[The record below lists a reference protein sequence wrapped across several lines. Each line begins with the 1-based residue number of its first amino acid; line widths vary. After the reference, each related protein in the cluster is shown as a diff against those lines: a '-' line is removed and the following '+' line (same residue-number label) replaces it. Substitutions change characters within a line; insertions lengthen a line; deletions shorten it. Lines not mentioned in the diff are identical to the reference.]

1 VSDFKLTHGS
11 ATLDKALRAATRVE
25 SVIGRTL
32 NGDRKALGT
41 LSPEDVAL
49 LVQYVRDSVGKEK
62 GVEMS
67 EPAREEIRC
76 TACGGTSLSLTGR
89 HDSNGECEC
98 RFAAARERAPDGRDS
113 LIWQNIRYGKTYV
126 RPTAILRAKE

>member
-1 VSDFKLTHGS
+1 MQHLLAGTHRREAVSDFKLTHGS

-62 GVEMS
+62 E
-67 EPAREEIRC
+67 
-76 TACGGTSLSLTGR
+76 
-89 HDSNGECEC
+89 
-98 RFAAARERAPDGRDS
+98 
-113 LIWQNIRYGKTYV
+113 
-126 RPTAILRAKE
+126 